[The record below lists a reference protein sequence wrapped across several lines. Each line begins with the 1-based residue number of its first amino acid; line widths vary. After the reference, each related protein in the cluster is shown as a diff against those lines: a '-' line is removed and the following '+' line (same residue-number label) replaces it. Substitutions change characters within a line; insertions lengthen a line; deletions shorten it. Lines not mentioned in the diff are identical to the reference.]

1 MLKPSR
7 NFSFKPTLSNAAVV
21 NLSPYLPIT
30 APATSPLTA
39 LVMNVPFFTKLLND
53 SAVFVAASKA
63 FVASE
68 AFFNRSACSTLKVP
82 ARANPSACLAA
93 SPSWAAEAFN
103 PSA

>member
-53 SAVFVAASKA
+53 SAVFVAA
-63 FVASE
+63 F
-68 AFFNRSACSTLKVP
+68 
-82 ARANPSACLAA
+82 AA
-93 SPSWAAEAFN
+93 SARRVTSMLLPLPNIAAVSATFTCSPS
-103 PSA
+103 